1 MAFRPVS
8 QQSHTGCFIACVAML
23 LGKTYE
29 EAFSLL
35 HPGKNMTEMY
45 SHGWRDNSMENKA
58 HELLRGLG
66 FKTHTG
72 KYRKFKS
79 YRERMQK
86 NAIMIIR
93 WDFDPSMC
101 HCILFDAD
109 AKNFIEPSGGYV
121 ITSDYTMKSLQ
132 RQLDTPIIIDKI
144 PSPEILRDLHRSAPA
159 DRPAGREDR
168 VGQDTL
174 NPDGQVSVRPNY
186 EWRLGT
192 EGTSSRY
199 DRS

>member
-1 MAFRPVS
+1 MPLRPVS

-35 HPGKNMTEMY
+35 HPGKKMTEMY
-45 SHGWRDNSMENKA
+45 SHGWRDDSMENKA

-93 WDFDPSMC
+93 WDFDPTMC
-101 HCILFDAD
+101 HCILFDGD
-109 AKNFIEPSGGYV
+109 AKNFIEPSGGYIV
-121 ITSDYTMKSLQ
+121 TSDYTLKSLQ

-144 PSPEILRDLHRSAPA
+144 PTPETLRDLHRSALA
-159 DRPAGREDR
+159 DRPARREDS
-168 VGQDTL
+168 VGQDTR
-174 NPDGQVSVRPNY
+174 NPDRQVPILPIYN
-186 EWRLGT
+186 WGLGT
-192 EGTSSRY
+192 EGSTSESN
-199 DRS
+199 